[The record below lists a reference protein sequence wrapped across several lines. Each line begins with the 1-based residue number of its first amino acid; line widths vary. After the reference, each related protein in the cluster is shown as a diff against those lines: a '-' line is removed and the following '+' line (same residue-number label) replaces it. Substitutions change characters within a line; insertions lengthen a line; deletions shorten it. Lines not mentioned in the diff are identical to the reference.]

1 MALQT
6 TPIAELMPKIVT
18 YGRTVMD
25 ETNNCLRCDW
35 TASGIGLDFEGD
47 YLSALL
53 TAEKGEE
60 ILGLPDDP
68 NAPRRDLW
76 PWVGVFLD
84 DMDQPIRR
92 FPVSG
97 KMETWL
103 LIRTDT
109 VQRHRFRIMK
119 LTENV
124 KTYFGIRAMH
134 HSGIFHPCERK
145 PRKRIELI
153 GDSITCGY
161 GDLCPDRDRGFWSDE
176 EDGWNAHGGI
186 AARLLDLEPSFVSVS
201 GITVTAYE
209 SFPLPY
215 AMNQIY
221 AWTDRPGQEQVGQ
234 EPEKWNFAA
243 RPSDYVVL
251 NLGTNDCFALLFSE
265 DFEKARERFVR
276 EYRAFLEEIRRLNGP
291 DARIICA
298 LGSMNYYLYPEIEQA
313 VGEYRRATG
322 DERIYTFR
330 YQPMAPLDGFGA
342 MGHPSLA
349 TQRKMGGELA
359 EFIRT
364 LP

>member
-6 TPIAELMPKIVT
+6 TYIADLMPKIVT

-25 ETNNCLRCDW
+25 GENQCLRCDW
-35 TASGIGLDFEGD
+35 TNSGIELDFEGD

-103 LIRTDT
+103 LIRSDSA
-109 VQRHRFRIMK
+109 QRHRFRIMK
-119 LTENV
+119 MTENQ

-134 HSGIFHPCERK
+134 YSGVFHPFERK
-145 PRKRIELI
+145 PRKRIEFI

-161 GDLCPDRDRGFWSDE
+161 GDACPDRDRGFWSDE
-176 EDGWNAHGGI
+176 EDGWNAHGAV
-186 AARLLDLEPSFVSVS
+186 AARLLDLEPSFVSIS
-201 GITVTAYE
+201 GITVTAYDA
-209 SFPLPY
+209 FPMPY
-215 AMNQIY
+215 AMNQVY
-221 AWTDRPGQEQVGQ
+221 AWTDRPGQERVGQ
-234 EPEKWNFAA
+234 AAEKWDFAA
-243 RPSDYVVL
+243 RRSDYVVL
-251 NLGTNDCFALLFSE
+251 NLGTNDCFALLFSR
-265 DFEKARERFVR
+265 DFEAARAQFLRD
-276 EYRAFLEEIRRLNGP
+276 YRAFIEEIRRLNGP
-291 DARIICA
+291 ETQIICA
-298 LGSMNYYLYPEIEQA
+298 LGSMNYYLFPEIERV
-313 VGEYRRATG
+313 VGEYRQASG
-322 DERIYTFR
+322 DERIHTFR
-330 YQPMAPLDGFGA
+330 YRPMGPLDGFGA

-349 TQRKMGGELA
+349 TQRKMGQELA
-359 EFIRT
+359 DFIRSIS
-364 LP
+364 